1 MSIEKENN
9 TGTYIILILLTIV
22 MILPFYWMINT
33 SLKQEL
39 EVFTIPPTWI
49 PTKLMWSNYK
59 GVFEKIPFLNGVFNS
74 FYITAICAVGTVYF
88 SSLTAY
94 AFAKM
99 NFRFKGPLF
108 SIYLLSMMIP
118 FQITL
123 IPQFI
128 LFSDIGWIDSHLA
141 LIIPFIF
148 TNGFGVFML
157 KQFFQALP
165 DALIESALMDGCNQW
180 RIFRSIMLPQVKPAM
195 ASVAVFAIIAKWN
208 DFLGPYVILITPEK
222 FTLPL
227 LINSLQGFFSSNWAQ
242 IMAATTMSII
252 PLLVI
257 YIFAQQYFIE
267 GISLSGIK
275 G

>member
-1 MSIEKENN
+1 MSIKKENN
-9 TGTYIILILLTIV
+9 TLALITLILLSIV
-22 MILPFYWMINT
+22 MLLPFYWMINT
-33 SLKQEL
+33 SLKMEL

-49 PTKLMWSNYK
+49 PSKIMWSNYS
-59 GVFEKIPFLNGVFNS
+59 GVFDRIPFLQGLFNS
-74 FYITAICAVGTVYF
+74 FYITAICTVGTVFF

-99 NFRFKGPLF
+99 QFRFKGPLF

-128 LFSDIGWIDSHLA
+128 LFSNIGWIDSHLA

-165 DALIESALMDGCNQW
+165 DALIESALIDGCSQW
-180 RIFRSIMLPQVKPAM
+180 KIFKSIMLPQVQPAL
-195 ASVAVFAIIAKWN
+195 ASVAVFAIIARWN
-208 DFLGPYVILITPEK
+208 DFLGPYVILISPEK
-222 FTLPL
+222 YTIPI
-227 LINSLQGFFSSNWAQ
+227 LINALQGFFSSNWAQ

-252 PLLVI
+252 PLLIV
-257 YIFAQQYFIE
+257 YIFAQKYFIE